1 MGWRL
6 ESASI
11 RLEAMLRSAEAI
23 KTVGLH
29 EETFLARYGRLL
41 GWALHL
47 TGGDREQAE
56 DLVHDAFIQY
66 TFTRPDLDGIQN
78 LDGYLYTMLRNLRL
92 SQIRRRER
100 LPGQSLSALQYDSA
114 ELSLRV
120 VDPRDQIKV
129 QDELRQICRYA
140 CIRKET
146 SKAGSVLLLRF
157 MLGYYPREIAQVM
170 RGSRQAAEE
179 RLRAARGE
187 ARLFLENPGG
197 LHFLGGRLDEVSVD
211 LDGYARTTEEFL
223 QDIRRAV
230 FRSCRGDCLS
240 TGRLALLY
248 RGRESSMEAVT
259 LAHIVSCPRCLDA
272 VNRLLG
278 LPPLS
283 ERYPTDTLGTDTR
296 PKGGGGGGGTP
307 DPTKEHIARRCRRRA
322 LETFE
327 HRPHELRIS
336 VNGHVM
342 ASQKIGQLHSEQA
355 LNVASV
361 ERIDFVEVLSEQEV
375 RLLLLCV
382 DEQPPVGPHSRS
394 VKIELSDGRT
404 LEATLSF
411 SSPWPTVQIAY
422 HDPLLLTET
431 ATQQEPSRGVTL
443 PDATGQVAATAKLDA
458 SAGHRRVWRRLSGAL
473 AGALGGLASPGF
485 WLRPGALTAAA
496 SLVIIIAA
504 FVYLRSDKPTVSAA
518 GLLARSAAA
527 EQAAVAD
534 AGLVL
539 HRTISLEARRPGA
552 ESPMRRRI
560 EVWQSAARGEKVRRV
575 YDERGTLLAGE
586 WEDAGGAGMV
596 YRRGGGA
603 HKQTEADAP
612 ASLLSADDIWRI
624 DLSSGEFSALVGGA
638 ARVSA
643 EESAGGYIV
652 NYAGRADAATPR
664 LIRATLI
671 LSKGDLRATSQT
683 LLVEG
688 SEGMR
693 EYRFVETGFSRRDAG
708 SVDPAVFRPEPELLD
723 DSGERGRR
731 TEKTI
736 PPDVS
741 PHQPSAGDAPAAA
754 VASAE
759 LEIEVNYLLDQI
771 KANLGEQISVGR
783 TTGGKLRVEALVET
797 ERRKG
802 EILRALGLILNN
814 PAVVAEVSTVEEA
827 LRRRKGKAAAP
838 RGEEVQEVEVATARI
853 PADEDLR
860 RYFSAR
866 LGGGAR
872 VDEEIERFAMRAMGR
887 SRQALMH
894 ASALKRLAD
903 RFSPAETRSLTPEAR
918 AKWRKMIREHARG
931 YREQT
936 AALRRELR
944 PVFSP
949 GGGGEGG
956 SERADDESLRR
967 DAERLL
973 RLGYAH
979 DEAMRSAF
987 TLSDGARES
996 VSLRSPQLWRTLA
1009 AAESLAG
1016 AIEAA
1021 YQERR
1026 D

>member
-1 MGWRL
+1 
-6 ESASI
+6 
-11 RLEAMLRSAEAI
+11 MLRSAEAI
-23 KTVGLH
+23 TTVGLH

-66 TFTRPDLDGIQN
+66 TFSRPDLAGIQN
-78 LDGYLYTMLRNLRL
+78 LDGYLYIMLRNLRL

-140 CIRKET
+140 CLRKET

-157 MLGYYPREIAQVM
+157 MLGYYPREIAEVM

-187 ARLFLENPGG
+187 ARVFLENPGG
-197 LHFLGGRLDEVSVD
+197 LHFLGKGLDEVRVD
-211 LDGYARTTEEFL
+211 LDGYTRTSEEFL
-223 QDIRRAV
+223 QELRHAV
-230 FRSCRGDCLS
+230 FKSCRGDCLS
-240 TGRLALLY
+240 AGRLAALY
-248 RGRESSMEAVT
+248 RERESLIEAGT

-278 LPPLS
+278 LPLLS

-296 PKGGGGGGGTP
+296 PKGGDGGGGTP
-307 DPTKEHIARRCRRRA
+307 APSKEHIARRCRRRA

-342 ASQKIGQLHSEQA
+342 ASQKIGQPLSEQA
-355 LNVASV
+355 LNVAAV
-361 ERIDFVEVLSEQEV
+361 ERIDFVEVFSEQEV

-382 DEQPPVGPHSRS
+382 DEQPPEGPHSRS

-422 HDPLLLTET
+422 HDPLLQTET
-431 ATQQEPSRGVTL
+431 AAEQKPLHEATL
-443 PDATGQVAATAKLDA
+443 TDATRQITSVAAAAEMDA
-458 SAGHRRVWRRLSGAL
+458 SAGRSRGWRRLPGTL
-473 AGALGGLASPGF
+473 VGVLRGLASHDF
-485 WLRPGALTAAA
+485 WLRPGALTAVA
-496 SLVIIIAA
+496 SLVVIIAA
-504 FVYLRSDKPTVSAA
+504 FVYLRSDKPAVSAA
-518 GLLARSAAA
+518 GLLERSAVA
-527 EQAAVAD
+527 ERATAAD

-552 ESPMRRRI
+552 ESPVRRRI

-586 WEDAGGAGMV
+586 WEDFGGAGMV
-596 YRRGGGA
+596 YRRGGA
-603 HKQTEADAP
+603 AQKQTEADAP
-612 ASLLSADDIWRI
+612 ASLLSADDIWRVE
-624 DLSSGEFSALVGGA
+624 LSSDEFRALVGSA

-643 EESAGGYIV
+643 EESAGGYV
-652 NYAGRADAATPR
+652 LKYAGRADAPTPR
-664 LIRATLI
+664 LVHATLI
-671 LSKGDLRATSQT
+671 LSKSDLRATSQT
-683 LLVEG
+683 LVVEG
-688 SEGMR
+688 SEGKR
-693 EYRFVETGFSRRDAG
+693 EYRFVETGFSRQATG
-708 SVDPAVFRPEPELLD
+708 SVDPAIFRPEQELVG
-723 DSGERGRR
+723 DSVESGWRA
-731 TEKTI
+731 EKTNA
-736 PPDVS
+736 PDAS
-741 PHQPSAGDAPAAA
+741 PHQPSAGDAPAAV

-802 EILRALGLILNN
+802 EILRALGPILNN

-866 LGGGAR
+866 LGGGER
-872 VDEEIERFAMRAMGR
+872 VDEEIERFAIRAMGR

-894 ASALKRLAD
+894 ASALRRLAG

-918 AKWRKMIREHARG
+918 AKWQTMIREHARG

-949 GGGGEGG
+949 AGGGEGAG
-956 SERADDESLRR
+956 ENADDESLRR

-987 TLSDGARES
+987 TLSDGARAS
-996 VSLRSPQLWRTLA
+996 VSLRSSQFWRSLA

-1021 YQERR
+1021 HQPGR

>member
-1 MGWRL
+1 
-6 ESASI
+6 
-11 RLEAMLRSAEAI
+11 MLRSAEAI
-23 KTVGLH
+23 TTVGLH

-66 TFTRPDLDGIQN
+66 TFSRPDLAGIQN
-78 LDGYLYTMLRNLRL
+78 LDGYLYIMLRNLRL

-140 CIRKET
+140 CLRKET

-157 MLGYYPREIAQVM
+157 MLGYYPREIAEVM

-197 LHFLGGRLDEVSVD
+197 LHFLGKGPDEVCVD
-211 LDGYARTTEEFL
+211 VDGYARTSEEFL
-223 QDIRRAV
+223 QELRHAV
-230 FRSCRGDCLS
+230 FKSCRGDCLS
-240 TGRLALLY
+240 AGRLALLY
-248 RGRESSMEAVT
+248 RERESLIEAGT

-278 LPPLS
+278 LPLLS

-296 PKGGGGGGGTP
+296 PKGGGDGGGGTP
-307 DPTKEHIARRCRRRA
+307 APTKEHIARRCRRRA

-342 ASQKIGQLHSEQA
+342 ASQKIGQPFSEQA
-355 LNVASV
+355 LNVAAV
-361 ERIDFVEVLSEQEV
+361 ERIDFVEVFSEQEI

-382 DEQPPVGPHSRS
+382 DEQPPGGPHSRS

-422 HDPLLLTET
+422 HDPLLQTET
-431 ATQQEPSRGVTL
+431 AAQRKPSLELTS
-443 PDATGQVAATAKLDA
+443 PDATDQVAATAETDA
-458 SAGHRRVWRRLSGAL
+458 EGARNRGWRRLPGAL
-473 AGALGGLASPGF
+473 AGVLRGLASPDF
-485 WLRPGALTAAA
+485 WLRPGALTAVA
-496 SLVIIIAA
+496 SLVVIIAA
-504 FVYLRSDKPTVSAA
+504 FVYLRSDKPAVSAV
-518 GLLARSAAA
+518 GLLERSAAA
-527 EQAAVAD
+527 EQAATAD
-534 AGLVL
+534 TGLVL

-586 WEDAGGAGMV
+586 WEDFGGAGMV
-596 YRRGGGA
+596 YRRGGA
-603 HKQTEADAP
+603 AQKQTGADAP
-612 ASLLSADDIWRI
+612 ASRLSADDIWRVE
-624 DLSSGEFSALVGGA
+624 LSSDEFRALVGNA

-643 EESAGGYIV
+643 EESAGGYV
-652 NYAGRADAATPR
+652 LKYAGRADAATPR
-664 LIRATLI
+664 LVHATLI
-671 LSKGDLRATSQT
+671 LSKDDLRATSQT
-683 LLVEG
+683 LVVEG
-688 SEGMR
+688 SEGRR
-693 EYRFVETGFSRRDAG
+693 EYRFVETGFSRRDAA
-708 SVDPAVFRPEPELLD
+708 SIDPAVFRPERELVGD
-723 DSGERGRR
+723 PVEGGVR
-731 TEKTI
+731 TEKTNA
-736 PPDVS
+736 PDAS
-741 PHQPSAGDAPAAA
+741 PHQPLVGDAPAAV

-771 KANLGEQISVGR
+771 KANLGEQISVER

-802 EILRALGLILNN
+802 EILRALGPILNN

-838 RGEEVQEVEVATARI
+838 RGEEVEEVEVATARI

-866 LGGGAR
+866 LGGGAER
-872 VDEEIERFAMRAMGR
+872 VDEEIERFAIRAMGR

-894 ASALKRLAD
+894 ASALRRLAG
-903 RFSPAETRSLTPEAR
+903 RFSPAETRALTLEAR
-918 AKWRKMIREHARG
+918 AKWQTMIREHARG

-949 GGGGEGG
+949 AGGGEGS
-956 SERADDESLRR
+956 SESADEESLRR

-973 RLGYAH
+973 RHGYAH

-987 TLSDGARES
+987 TLSDGGRAS
-996 VSLRSPQLWRTLA
+996 VSLRSPQFWRSLA

-1021 YQERR
+1021 HQPRR